1 MFQEKEMYFFEARSN
16 QVNSQKVVIIPKMTT
31 GDILTDNM
39 YDIIEENTRLTLF
52 ESKIIPRDMVS
63 CKLKT
68 GNNYY
73 FENPE
78 LCKKVGTSQLLD
90 YFKSPRCVS
99 FNLQEYIKKT
109 DGILKKIISAYPEC
123 KKLEN
128 EIINDIANSYSSDK
142 IRYVATYDF
151 LIQSLD
157 AINFVT
163 EHSFRKVSN
172 LNKELEDI
180 KHILLYREKRDIIV
194 VLNQLMDNIIKY
206 EDILLP
212 ITFCEQINN
221 PSSLKYQKFFIESD
235 NINEFL
241 DNVRKRKNKFLDN
254 F

>member
-1 MFQEKEMYFFEARSN
+1 
-16 QVNSQKVVIIPKMTT
+16 
-31 GDILTDNM
+31 
-39 YDIIEENTRLTLF
+39 
-52 ESKIIPRDMVS
+52 
-63 CKLKT
+63 
-68 GNNYY
+68 
-73 FENPE
+73 
-78 LCKKVGTSQLLD
+78 
-90 YFKSPRCVS
+90 
-99 FNLQEYIKKT
+99 
-109 DGILKKIISAYPEC
+109 IISAYPEC

-194 VLNQLMDNIIKY
+194 VLNQLMDNIIRY

-221 PSSLKYQKFFIESD
+221 SSSLKYQKFFIESD